1 MSKLKAFLFI
11 VTTVFLLAAGS
22 GATAVA
28 ATVPA
33 EQQPALNQD
42 VYLKLDGIC
51 GEAKADKF
59 ANWIQLTGVDFGV
72 TNSSIATTPGTGS
85 AAGKAKLDHFTVS
98 KTFDCSSVPLLT
110 NSLSGKHIKSGEID
124 FVTRGEKPFTVLKV
138 VLADVTISEY
148 QFDNM
153 NETLTFNFG
162 SINFSYYA
170 QDNSGKNKL
179 PVQGGFDFKTG
190 SVK

>member
-1 MSKLKAFLFI
+1 MKALLLI
-11 VTTVFLLAAGS
+11 VATVFLLVAGS

-28 ATVPA
+28 ATTSVV
-33 EQQPALNQD
+33 QPAQNHD
-42 VYLKLDGIC
+42 VYLKLDGVC
-51 GEAKADKF
+51 GEAKAAKF

-72 TNSSIATTPGTGS
+72 TNSSSGAPTGGGS
-85 AAGKAKLDHFTVS
+85 GAGKAKMDPFTVS
-98 KTFDCSSVPLLT
+98 KTYDCSSVPILT

-138 VLADVTISEY
+138 VMTDVMISDY
-148 QFDNM
+148 QFSNM
-153 NETLTFNFG
+153 KETLTFSFG
-162 SINFSYYA
+162 AIDFSYYA
-170 QDNSGKNKL
+170 MDSGGKSKL